1 MLRTEI
7 SKKCA
12 GERGSLPRGE
22 KKRRERMN
30 DDKRLVILVSDEN
43 LVNAFEEIIS
53 PAPMQTAIEMFM
65 QAIVSG
71 NMTIEAEKIGEDY
84 DS

>member
-1 MLRTEI
+1 
-7 SKKCA
+7 
-12 GERGSLPRGE
+12 
-22 KKRRERMN
+22 MN